1 MGRFTIDRGEAAL
14 VVVDAQERLAAAMER
29 RRPVLDNLIR
39 LVRGAEVLGVPAIVT
54 EQYPKGLGPTEE
66 ELRGALSSYE
76 PVAKLAFSCCGEPAF
91 MERVKALGR
100 SKIILCG
107 METHVCVLQTC
118 LDLLGA
124 GYVVHLASDAVCS
137 RALDNWIVG
146 VGMMRE
152 AGAVV
157 TSTETVLFQLLGRA
171 GTEEFRAISKL
182 VK

>member
-1 MGRFTIDRGEAAL
+1 MDKFAIDRGSAAL
-14 VVVDAQERLAAAMER
+14 VVVDVQERLAAVMER
-29 RRPVLDNLIR
+29 RRQVLDNCRRLIE
-39 LVRGAEVLGVPAIVT
+39 GARVLGVPTLVT

-66 ELRGALSSYE
+66 ELRGVLASYD
-76 PVAKLAFSCCGEPAF
+76 PVVKLAFSCCGEPRF
-91 MERVKALGR
+91 MEKVRALDR
-100 SKIILCG
+100 SHVVLCG

-118 LDLLGA
+118 LDLLREGH
-124 GYVVHLASDAVCS
+124 VVHLVSDAVCS

-157 TSTETVLFQLLGRA
+157 SSTETVLFQLLEKA
-171 GTEEFRAISKL
+171 GTEEFKAISKL